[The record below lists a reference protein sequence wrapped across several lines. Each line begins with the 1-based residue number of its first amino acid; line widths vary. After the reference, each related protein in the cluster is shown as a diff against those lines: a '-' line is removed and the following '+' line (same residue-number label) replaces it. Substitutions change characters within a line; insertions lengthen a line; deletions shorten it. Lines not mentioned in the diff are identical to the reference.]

1 MDTKHYGKYW
11 RNIVTQGYRKG
22 VNPKKCNFTP
32 TDPIRGI
39 CISNSIV
46 SKKKKK
52 EPDNVCNEFSTQNC
66 ESLVGGINFR
76 SNNRVRQKD
85 PHRDSRTRRN
95 AQ

>member
-46 SKKKKK
+46 SKKKRK
-52 EPDNVCNEFSTQNC
+52 NQTTCVT
-66 ESLVGGINFR
+66 NFLPKT
-76 SNNRVRQKD
+76 VKV
-85 PHRDSRTRRN
+85 
-95 AQ
+95 